1 MAEPVVGP
9 PRPFIPVSW
18 HDLYSAF
25 RLLRDKV
32 IGPVVGHHLDLG
44 LLVLDCLLVK
54 MSLVIASERVHA
66 QGEHAEPC
74 ESIRGQLMDL
84 QVEALQNLAHKIFAG
99 KP

>member
-1 MAEPVVGP
+1 M
-9 PRPFIPVSW
+9 
-18 HDLYSAF
+18 
-25 RLLRDKV
+25 
-32 IGPVVGHHLDLG
+32 GHNFDLG

-66 QGEHAEPC
+66 QDKHAEPC